1 MLGKI
6 LNLLIRFI
14 NFFHDFFLS
23 LNDNLGIGFSDKQL
37 HFIFIGVIGLFL
49 LIVIYPIFNWLAKN
63 KSIMS
68 ITWIYVLTIM
78 IVFTLAIEVGQ
89 KISGGGDMDS
99 KDIAA
104 GLLGYFIISA
114 VYIVGRK
121 IYLTI
126 KDNNKD
132 NKDM

>member
-104 GLLGYFIISA
+104 GLLGYFIMSA
-114 VYIVGRK
+114 IYIVGRK

-126 KDNNKD
+126 KDNK